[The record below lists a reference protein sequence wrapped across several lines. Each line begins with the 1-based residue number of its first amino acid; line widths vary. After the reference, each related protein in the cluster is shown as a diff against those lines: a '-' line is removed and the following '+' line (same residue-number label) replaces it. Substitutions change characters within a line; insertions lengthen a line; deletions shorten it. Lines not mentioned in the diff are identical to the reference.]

1 MTFTDEQAL
10 LDRLRKIEA
19 LFSRTDVAGERDAAA
34 QAMAGILE
42 QLRRVERTDPPVEYS
57 FKLPDQWSRRLFSAL
72 LQRYGIKP
80 YRYRGQRYTTVMARV
95 PVSFVKT
102 TLWPEFLE
110 LDKVLR
116 AYLSDVTERVI
127 RTGIFAGDSE
137 VEERSDAPVGLPAP
151 SSAQ

>member
-1 MTFTDEQAL
+1 MSTFTDEQAL

-57 FKLPDQWSRRLFSAL
+57 FKLNDQWSQRLFTAL
-72 LQRYGIKP
+72 LRRYDIKP

-95 PVSFVKT
+95 PVSFVKQ
-102 TLWPEFLE
+102 TLWPEFEE
-110 LDKVLR
+110 LNKVLH
-116 AYLSDVTERVI
+116 AYLCEIT
-127 RTGIFAGDSE
+127 
-137 VEERSDAPVGLPAP
+137 
-151 SSAQ
+151 